1 VEEDRLL
8 IEQLKQGA
16 LPPGAPPSTAAAA
29 AAAAVA
35 QEPRRAMQ
43 PEGLL
48 ESLGASLF
56 SNLARAGHGA
66 VGGAD
71 STRALN
77 DTPAVLLSRGAAR
90 GGRTLEGDE
99 RAGPVSFVT
108 SDAVLAGGARPPRP
122 AGWSPALADPLLSR
136 PAAAAP
142 DVKAEAAARAPPQPP
157 PQPQPQPQPH
167 SNATPAQVPAPRPHP
182 ARRALLP
189 LARGRSASDGSW
201 RGGAQ
206 FARDLATRL
215 EGLRGLQ
222 EQGRWSRESGS
233 PRHRTRSTESDLSDS
248 GLAHL

>member
-1 VEEDRLL
+1 MEEDRLL

-16 LPPGAPPSTAAAA
+16 LPPDAPPGTAVAAEMAPRAVAAAA
-29 AAAAVA
+29 AAAAAA

-48 ESLGASLF
+48 ESFGASLF

-71 STRALN
+71 SARALN

-99 RAGPVSFVT
+99 RGGPISFVT
-108 SDAVLAGGARPPRP
+108 SDAVLAGGARPQWP

-142 DVKAEAAARAPPQPP
+142 ELEPFAKAEAAVRAPQP
-157 PQPQPQPQPH
+157 PQPQPP
-167 SNATPAQVPAPRPHP
+167 SNATPAQVRPSSRTDRTLRCLLRGRLPRG
-182 ARRALLP
+182 ARRCRLCAGAPP
-189 LARGRSASDGSW
+189 LTGHGGEARSS
-201 RGGAQ
+201 RG
-206 FARDLATRL
+206 TW
-215 EGLRGLQ
+215 LRG
-222 EQGRWSRESGS
+222 
-233 PRHRTRSTESDLSDS
+233 
-248 GLAHL
+248 

>member
-1 VEEDRLL
+1 MEEDRLL

-16 LPPGAPPSTAAAA
+16 LPPDAPPGTAVAAEMAPRAVAAAA
-29 AAAAVA
+29 AAAAAA

-48 ESLGASLF
+48 ESFGASLF

-71 STRALN
+71 SARALN

-99 RAGPVSFVT
+99 RGGPISFVT
-108 SDAVLAGGARPPRP
+108 SDAVLAGGARPQWSDAVLAGGARPQWP

-142 DVKAEAAARAPPQPP
+142 ELEPFAKAEAAVRAPQP
-157 PQPQPQPQPH
+157 PQPQPP
-167 SNATPAQVPAPRPHP
+167 SNATPAQVRPSSRTDRTLRCLLRGRLPRG
-182 ARRALLP
+182 ARRCRLCAGAPP
-189 LARGRSASDGSW
+189 LTGHGGEARSS
-201 RGGAQ
+201 RG
-206 FARDLATRL
+206 TW
-215 EGLRGLQ
+215 LRG
-222 EQGRWSRESGS
+222 
-233 PRHRTRSTESDLSDS
+233 
-248 GLAHL
+248 